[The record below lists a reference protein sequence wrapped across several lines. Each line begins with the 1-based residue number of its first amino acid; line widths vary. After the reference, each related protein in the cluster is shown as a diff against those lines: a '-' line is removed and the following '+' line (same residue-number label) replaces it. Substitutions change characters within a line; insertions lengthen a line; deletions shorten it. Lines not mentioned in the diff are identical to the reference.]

1 MLQFVRYTQH
11 IHTYDMR
18 RNKHNIQTYY
28 RTRLYWL
35 KNDNDKE
42 NKQFVSTKHFVT
54 VLLKKLKN
62 KKPKKNKTQKTGK
75 KDSQSGGL
83 FTWYRMIDI
92 NVHTFNSFLL
102 LTVFI
107 KFRTVYIFGFLQSLV
122 LD

>member
-42 NKQFVSTKHFVT
+42 NKQFVITKHFVT
-54 VLLKKLKN
+54 DLLKKEIQKQKE
-62 KKPKKNKTQKTGK
+62 KKIV
-75 KDSQSGGL
+75 SQVDYLHGIG
-83 FTWYRMIDI
+83 
-92 NVHTFNSFLL
+92 
-102 LTVFI
+102 
-107 KFRTVYIFGFLQSLV
+107 
-122 LD
+122 